1 MGATADFAEG
11 DEEPCMG
18 DWWLTEETVGE
29 LIVRVREHLG
39 KSQYALAA
47 ALREVSGRSD
57 GIPDRSM
64 VARWETGRRIPTPYW
79 RAHLAAVLQ
88 LSPAELDKAAA
99 VTRARRADQTD
110 DLEHAQPLRPERL
123 RYVLAH
129 PRGVDLV
136 SVAHLREQ
144 VRGLDERYDRVPS
157 TLLIPEAAQCLGQV
171 VFLRMH
177 ARRPYVRHEL
187 HEAEAATLMGQLV
200 WDASQRRDH
209 DTAVGYFDQAIDAAR
224 ERDNKAAEGLA
235 ALRKSFVALY
245 GWRDPKAGLALTER
259 TAHITAAASKVITGL
274 AVLHTAEAHA
284 MLGERRECE
293 QALGA
298 AEAHFGQIQPGDPA
312 IDLFSPAQSGRVAGS
327 CYLFLRDAK
336 TAVGLLEETA
346 QALQEHHSK
355 PHALVLGNLALA
367 YISQGALDAAVASL
381 HLAIDVTEVSRGGGG
396 LNVIFTAGR
405 QLRRWRQN
413 SAVQDVYDRIMALM
427 AA

>member
-1 MGATADFAEG
+1 
-11 DEEPCMG
+11 MG

-29 LIVRVREHLG
+29 LIVRAREHLG

-57 GIPDRSM
+57 GVPDRSM

-79 RAHLAAVLQ
+79 RAHLSAVLQ

-110 DLEHAQPLRPERL
+110 DLEHAQPLQPERL

-136 SVAHLREQ
+136 TVAHLREQ

-187 HEAEAATLMGQLV
+187 HEAEAEAATLMGQLV

-209 DTAVGYFDQAIDAAR
+209 EAAVGYFDQAIDAAR
-224 ERDNKAAEGLA
+224 ERGNNAAEGLA

-259 TAHITAAASKVITGL
+259 TAHVTATTSKVITGL

-284 MLGERRECE
+284 MLGVRRECE

-298 AEAHFGQIQPGDPA
+298 AEAHFSQIQPGDPA
-312 IDLFSPAQSGRVAGS
+312 IDLFSPAQPGRLAGS

-336 TAVGLLEETA
+336 AAVSHLEQTA

-367 YISQGALDAAVASL
+367 YISQGEVAAAVASL
-381 HLAIDVTEVSRGGGG
+381 HLAIDVIEVSRGGGG

-413 SAVQDVYDRIMALM
+413 SGVQDVYDRIMALM